1 MSPSRTF
8 PIVQAGS
15 RGDTLSLVAHPIAM
29 PRLHSPEYRAALA
42 IAQRLRELGYA
53 AYFAG
58 GCVRDLLL
66 GRTPQDFDIA
76 TSATPDMVQSAFPRT
91 EAVGAHFGV
100 ILVIDEVDG
109 RRVATEVATFRSDG
123 AYSDGRRPDAVRFS
137 TDPAEDV
144 QRRDFT
150 INGLLLDPIAFER
163 GAPLP
168 DCIFDVVGGQ
178 EDLKAGIIRAIGEP
192 SLRFAEDKL
201 RMLRAVRFAAR
212 LGFTIEPQTFKAIQ
226 EQAASIH
233 QVSCE
238 RTRDELTKI
247 LIEGAARRG
256 FELLDETGLLVQVLP
271 EVARL
276 KGVEQPPQFHPEGDV
291 WMHTLMLL
299 EHLPAGASTTL
310 AWGMLLH
317 DIGKPATFTLP
328 DPKRPGDRIRFNGHV
343 DVGVAIARSI
353 LNRLRFSNEECTQI
367 LALIKH
373 HMQFGDVQRMKQSTL
388 KRFLRLP
395 RFDEHLA
402 LHYADVMSSH
412 GMLGAYEYAKESYG
426 RLGDD
431 EIKPRLLVTGEDLI
445 RMGYKPGPRFR
456 EMLTAAEDAQLEG
469 AVTTREAALSFVRER
484 FGEPELEQVRS

>member
-1 MSPSRTF
+1 
-8 PIVQAGS
+8 
-15 RGDTLSLVAHPIAM
+15 M
-29 PRLHSPEYRAALA
+29 PRLHSSEYRAALA
-42 IAQRLRELGYA
+42 IAQRLHDLGYA

-66 GRTPQDFDIA
+66 GRTPEDFDVA
-76 TSATPDMVQSAFPRT
+76 TAATPDVVQSAFPRT

-100 ILVIDEVDG
+100 ILVIDELDG
-109 RRVATEVATFRSDG
+109 PRIATEVATFRSDG
-123 AYSDGRRPDAVRFS
+123 SYSDGRRPDAVRFS
-137 TDPAEDV
+137 ADPAEDV

-163 GAPLP
+163 DDPLA

-192 SLRFAEDKL
+192 AMRFAEDKL

-212 LGFTIEPQTFKAIQ
+212 LGFTIEPKTFAAIRA
-226 EQAASIH
+226 QAAAIH

-247 LIEGAARRG
+247 LTEGSARRG

-291 WMHTLMLL
+291 WVHTLMLL
-299 EHLPAGASTTL
+299 EHLPVAASPTL

-317 DIGKPATFTLP
+317 DIGKPATFTPP

-343 DVGVAIARSI
+343 EVGVAIARKI

-367 LALIKH
+367 LELIKH
-373 HMQFGDVQRMKQSTL
+373 HMQFGDVQKMKQSTL
-388 KRFLRLP
+388 KRFLRMP
-395 RFDEHLA
+395 QFEEHLA

-412 GMLGAYEYAKESYG
+412 GLLDMYEYAKENYEQMG
-426 RLGDD
+426 ED

-445 RMGYKPGPRFR
+445 RAGYRPGPRFR

-469 AVTTREAALSFVRER
+469 TVTTPEAALSFVRER
-484 FGEPELEQVRS
+484 FGEPETQQVRS

>member
-1 MSPSRTF
+1 
-8 PIVQAGS
+8 
-15 RGDTLSLVAHPIAM
+15 M
-29 PRLHSPEYRAALA
+29 PRLHSPECSAALA
-42 IAQRLRELGYA
+42 VAERLRELGHA

-66 GRTPQDFDIA
+66 GRTPEDFDVA
-76 TSATPDMVQSAFPRT
+76 TSATPDIVQSLFART

-100 ILVIDEVDG
+100 ILVIDELDE
-109 RRVATEVATFRSDG
+109 RRIATEVATFRSDG
-123 AYSDGRRPDAVRFS
+123 AYSDGRRPDEVRFS
-137 TDPAEDV
+137 KDPGEDV

-163 GAPLP
+163 GDALP
-168 DCIFDVVGGQ
+168 ECIFDVVGGQ
-178 EDLKAGIIRAIGEP
+178 EDLRAGIVRAIGDP
-192 SLRFAEDKL
+192 ALRFAEDKL

-212 LGFTIEPQTFKAIQ
+212 LDFTIELRTFAAIKA
-226 EQAASIH
+226 QAASIH

-247 LIEGAARRG
+247 LTEGAARRG
-256 FELLDETGLLVQVLP
+256 FELLDETDLLAQVLP
-271 EVARL
+271 EVARM

-291 WMHTLMLL
+291 WVHTLMLL
-299 EHLPAGASTTL
+299 EHLPVGASMTL

-328 DPKRPGDRIRFNGHV
+328 DPNRPGDRIRFNGHV
-343 DVGVAIARSI
+343 DVGVAIARTI

-395 RFDEHLA
+395 HFEEHLA

-412 GMLGAYEYAKESYG
+412 GMLDMYAYAKENRE
-426 RLGDD
+426 RLGED

-445 RMGYKPGPRFR
+445 RAGYRPGPRFR

-469 AVTTREAALSFVRER
+469 SVTTRDAALEFVRER
-484 FGEPELEQVRS
+484 FGEPETRQVRS

>member
-1 MSPSRTF
+1 
-8 PIVQAGS
+8 
-15 RGDTLSLVAHPIAM
+15 M
-29 PRLHSPEYRAALA
+29 PRLHSPEYSAALA
-42 IAQRLRELGYA
+42 VAERLRELGHA

-66 GRTPQDFDIA
+66 GRTPEDFDVA
-76 TSATPDMVQSAFPRT
+76 TSATPDIVQSLFERT

-100 ILVIDEVDG
+100 ILVIDEIDG
-109 RRVATEVATFRSDG
+109 HRTATEVATFRSDG
-123 AYSDGRRPDAVRFS
+123 AYSDGRRPDEVRFS
-137 TDPAEDV
+137 KDPGEDV

-163 GAPLP
+163 GDALP
-168 DCIFDVVGGQ
+168 ECIFDVVGGQ
-178 EDLKAGIIRAIGEP
+178 EDLRAGIVRAIGDP
-192 SLRFAEDKL
+192 ALRFAEDKL

-212 LGFTIEPQTFKAIQ
+212 LDFTIELRTFAAIKA
-226 EQAASIH
+226 QAASIH

-247 LIEGAARRG
+247 LTEGAARRG
-256 FELLDETGLLVQVLP
+256 FELLDETDLLAQVLP
-271 EVARL
+271 EVARM

-291 WMHTLMLL
+291 WVHTLMLL
-299 EHLPAGASTTL
+299 EHLPVGASMTL

-328 DPKRPGDRIRFNGHV
+328 DPNRPGDRIRFNGHV
-343 DVGVAIARSI
+343 DVGVAIARTI

-395 RFDEHLA
+395 HFEEHLA

-412 GMLGAYEYAKESYG
+412 GMLDMYAYAKENRE
-426 RLGDD
+426 RLGED

-445 RMGYKPGPRFR
+445 RTGYRPGPRFR

-469 AVTTREAALSFVRER
+469 SVTTRDAALEFVRER
-484 FGEPELEQVRS
+484 FGEPEMRQVRS